1 MRYSFFTF
9 PQLTFLNSQGLAA
22 VARALV
28 PSASRLISTPV
39 HGSAS
44 AVRTSVEISL
54 DAARHGRAPRWL
66 FLVLFAADTLHGQGM
81 LKPPTNPPSSVRPA
95 ALQNVGIDQNLN
107 GRLPLD
113 LHFRDESGRD
123 VRLGEFFGSRPV
135 IITPVYYGCPM
146 LCTQILTGLVAGLK
160 PLSFDAAKQ
169 FDVLAVSFDPSE
181 TPELATKKKDAYVQ
195 RYGRDGS
202 EKGFHFLTGDEASI
216 KALTHALGFRYTYD
230 PATKQ
235 FAHASGIMVATP
247 EGRIS
252 RYLYGVDY
260 APRDLRLALVEA
272 ADRKIGTPI
281 DGLLLFCYHYDP
293 ATGKYG
299 AIAMNFLRL
308 AAVVTVIGIAAFLMI
323 LFRRDLR
330 TS

>member
-1 MRYSFFTF
+1 MRYPLGRT
-9 PQLTFLNSQGLAA
+9 

-28 PSASRLISTPV
+28 PAASRLVSTLV
-39 HGSAS
+39 YGFAAGS
-44 AVRTSVEISL
+44 RTSVETSL
-54 DAARHGRAPRWL
+54 DAAGQGPAPRWRLL
-66 FLVLFAADTLHGQGM
+66 FLGALGAHVLLAQGL
-81 LKPPTNPPSSVRPA
+81 LKPPTNPPSNVRPA

-113 LHFRDESGRD
+113 LHFRDETGRD
-123 VRLGEFFGSRPV
+123 VRLGEFFGARPV

-146 LCTQILTGLVAGLK
+146 LCTQILNGLISGLK
-160 PLSFDAAKQ
+160 PVSFNAGNQ

-181 TPELATKKKDAYVQ
+181 TAELATKKKDAYVK
-195 RYGRDGS
+195 RYGREGS

-216 KALTHALGFRYTYD
+216 KGLTHALGFRYTYD
-230 PATKQ
+230 PKTKQ

-272 ADRKIGTPI
+272 AERKIGTPI